1 MATTGHSLDSMTF
14 VLEFAVGISVKAT
27 YLFLSLLHRST
38 CILYVRDLGFHI
50 IAIPATELD

>member
-1 MATTGHSLDSMTF
+1 MTF

-27 YLFLSLLHRST
+27 YLFLFLLHRST